1 MRETRQE
8 ASLGT
13 PCYGLLLMLGLVLS
27 ACAGNL
33 MATPALNA
41 TSSPTPSV
49 VRPPDPRIRE
59 LRDTFGIELDNQFC
73 AAPCLGN
80 APKTPLTLGEF
91 VKRVGPPE
99 KVYSFVNGPSYEYF
113 VTLIYASRGFEVF
126 ARRPIDDNATDMTP
140 TMEVFR
146 VDLWNS
152 RNLTDMTRELWEV
165 DKLRIPLDRA
175 PDWSGFGPVQEL
187 PQ

>member
-1 MRETRQE
+1 MKESRRRTNF
-8 ASLGT
+8 GI
-13 PCYGLLLMLGLVLS
+13 PYCGLVLTLGLCLS
-27 ACAGNL
+27 ACAENL
-33 MATPALNA
+33 MATPPLNA
-41 TSSPTPSV
+41 TVSAVPSV
-49 VRPPDPRIRE
+49 AIAPDPRIRE
-59 LRDTFGIELDNQFC
+59 LRDTFGIELENQVC

-80 APKTPLTLGEF
+80 APKAPITLSEF
-91 VKRVGPPE
+91 IRNIGPPE

-113 VTLIYASRGFEVF
+113 VALIYARRGLEVF
-126 ARRPIDDNATDMTP
+126 ARRPIDDNSTDMTP

-152 RNLTDMTRELWEV
+152 RNLTDLTRELWEV

-175 PDWSGFGPVQEL
+175 QDWSGFGPVQEL